1 MKFIVDAQLPQVLAE
16 FLRYRGFDA
25 IHTLD
30 LEAKNRTGDDVIC
43 WITVDEGRI
52 LVTKD
57 GDFEISFQVHR
68 IPPKLLLVR
77 TGNIPNRDL
86 LKLFAAN
93 LALLMQLLDTNQ
105 FVEIDREKITVHA

>member
-16 FLRYRGFDA
+16 FLRYRGYDA

-30 LEAKNRTGDDVIC
+30 LAAKNQTGDDVIRQ
-43 WITVDEGRI
+43 ITVEEGGI

-57 GDFEISFQVHR
+57 GDFEASFRLKQ
-68 IPPKLLLVR
+68 IPPKLLLIR

-93 LALLMQLLDTNQ
+93 LTLLMQLLDANQ
-105 FVEIDREKITVHA
+105 FVELDREKITVHA